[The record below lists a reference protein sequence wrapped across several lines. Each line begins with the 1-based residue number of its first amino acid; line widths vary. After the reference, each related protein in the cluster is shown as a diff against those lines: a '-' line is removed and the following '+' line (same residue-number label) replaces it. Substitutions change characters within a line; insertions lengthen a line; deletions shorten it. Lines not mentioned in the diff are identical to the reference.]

1 MASPTV
7 KLPAPKSPTTK
18 PPAMKLPTIKLRPQR
33 PDRLR
38 HPWVY
43 DNEIATGPPEGFENG
58 GVVRVVDAR
67 GKTLG
72 AGYLNARSKIAVRY
86 LTRRGDVPVDAAFWR
101 SRIVHAHEFRQ
112 AHCLEGGA
120 LPVAYRL
127 VHGESD
133 SLPGLIVDIY
143 GPFVV
148 VQFLALG
155 LEPWREAIVSALQDL
170 LAPAG
175 IYERSDSAV
184 RRLEGLEERVGVLA
198 GEPPPDELALDD
210 GGMTILADLKTGAK
224 TGLFLDQRQNQQAA
238 ANQARGRDVLNCFA
252 YTGLFGLRA
261 ALAGAKSVTDVE
273 ISPEFTALG
282 RRQWER
288 SEVAIPHSG
297 VTENVFD
304 YLRSLETQSYRTDMV
319 VLDPPAFTKNRSS
332 RDGAIRGYNEI
343 NRVALRL
350 LRPGGVLVTCSCSHH
365 LSAPEFR
372 EIVEGAA
379 RDAGR
384 TLKLIEGRGQ
394 PADHPVLLDAPES
407 EYLKCLILAAE

>member
-1 MASPTV
+1 MASPSVSSPSVNSPSVVKLPTV
-7 KLPAPKSPTTK
+7 KLK
-18 PPAMKLPTIKLRPQR
+18 PQR
-33 PDRLR
+33 PERLR

-58 GVVRVVDAR
+58 GVVRIVDAR
-67 GKTLG
+67 GKMLG
-72 AGYLNARSKIAVRY
+72 AGYLNARSKISVRY
-86 LTRRGDVPVDAAFWR
+86 LTRRGDVPVDDAFWR
-101 SRIVHAHEFRQ
+101 SRITRAFEYRQ
-112 AHCLEGGA
+112 THYSEGDA

-133 SLPGLIVDIY
+133 GLPGLIVDVY
-143 GPFVV
+143 GAFLV

-155 LEPWREAIVSALQDL
+155 LEPWREVIVAALQDT
-170 LAPAG
+170 LAPTG

-198 GEPPPDELALDD
+198 GEAPPDELVLEDD
-210 GGMTILADLKTGAK
+210 GMTILANLKTGAK
-224 TGLFLDQRQNQQAA
+224 TGLFLDQRQNQKAA
-238 ANQARGRDVLNCFA
+238 ARQARGREVLNCFS

-261 ALAGAKSVTDVE
+261 AQAGAKSITDVE
-273 ISPEFTALG
+273 ISHEFTALG
-282 RRQWER
+282 ERQWER
-288 SEVAIPHSG
+288 SGITLPHTS

-304 YLRSLETQSYRTDMV
+304 HLRVLEAAAFRTDMI
-319 VLDPPAFTKNRSS
+319 VLDPPAFTKNRAS

-384 TLKLIEGRGQ
+384 VLKLIEQRGQ